1 LIDSC
6 SWELRVLG
14 KKALF
19 CLVLTRD
26 SSLQE
31 GKTVKQNKM
40 LGILA
45 EAIYRIKIN
54 LLLKTG

>member
-1 LIDSC
+1 
-6 SWELRVLG
+6 LG

-26 SSLQE
+26 SSLEE
-31 GKTVKQNKM
+31 GKMVKQNKM

-45 EAIYRIKIN
+45 EAIYWNKIN